1 MVNYLIEK
9 INNMKTTFKILAVLG
24 IYLFSLN
31 IISLSRKEAK
41 NEAVYAGRTDKNTKE
56 TTYNLSGL
64 PTSRKWLTQLEWKGK
79 HIKCTDYVTKARFK
93 AWKKIHIE
101 TFIKFFGQAAQEEVK
116 LYPKL
121 KASVIVAQAI
131 LESNF
136 GLSRLAVTGNNLFGH
151 KYRGKTDNFI
161 IAADDS
167 PNDKFE
173 GGFKS
178 QWHSLRSHTK
188 LLLKRYAPRI
198 KGEASVEAWIGALC
212 GGRNVKQSKKYRKK
226 GGYVYATSCLNS
238 CYQCKLRRIIKF
250 YNLEKFD

>member
-1 MVNYLIEK
+1 
-9 INNMKTTFKILAVLG
+9 MKTTFKILAVLG

-31 IISLSRKEAK
+31 IISLSTKKAK
-41 NEAVYAGRTDKNTKE
+41 NEAVYAGRKDKCTK
-56 TTYNLSGL
+56 TKYNLSGL
-64 PTSRKWLTQLEWKGK
+64 PTSRKWLSQNEWKGK
-79 HIKCTDYVTKARFK
+79 HIKSTDYVTKARFK
-93 AWKKIHIE
+93 AWKKIHIK

-151 KYRGKTDNFI
+151 KFRGEELGFLV
-161 IAADDS
+161 AADDS
-167 PNDKFE
+167 PNDKFSK
-173 GGFKS
+173 FKS

-198 KGEASVEAWIGALC
+198 TGEASVEAWIGALC

-250 YNLEKFD
+250 YNLEKFDK